1 MRYPVVLKDVG
12 YASTGFVPRN
22 TSKNDR
28 LYFMACIY
36 MRTTLVPHGLLIYTV
51 DPRPLAKIHP

>member
-22 TSKNDR
+22 TSKYAELPQAAR
-28 LYFMACIY
+28 SQAHSPRSC
-36 MRTTLVPHGLLIYTV
+36 VSLLSWA
-51 DPRPLAKIHP
+51 L